1 MRKTH
6 KDIPVKTRKKVVEL
20 PNARIADL

>member
-20 PNARIADL
+20 PKARIADP